1 MVAAPEEAGSG
12 GTRGSTGWVGA
23 PAASVLNCGGSGS
36 VSGGSVERRCL
47 PLWLPHF
54 FLSGAGVCWAGRGV
68 GTPGPGCPSPLGP
81 PDPFLAPA
89 TPGHTRRVLPH
100 LGHRS
105 LTFSMTPTTLQPLS
119 CSRAELSV
127 RMGRSLRL
135 LKPCNG
141 RREPHGGL
149 RVTASSPCGG
159 HTSACQETSGHRGQD
174 QGTGRPPHHRH
185 RPSGEAG
192 LGPGWPGYPLSSAP
206 TQPSFQ
212 AQGVLRNPSQKHQ
225 PQEADAPRGGEIT
238 RATGLK
244 DQGRPRYL
252 HWEKHLTRCIRPRR
266 SVNVH
271 T

>member
-149 RVTASSPCGG
+149 RVTASSSCGG

-174 QGTGRPPHHRH
+174 QGTGRPPTSQRQTERRSWPRSRVA
-185 RPSGEAG
+185 RPPSQLSPHPA
-192 LGPGWPGYPLSSAP
+192 LLPGPGSPQKPLSKAP
-206 TQPSFQ
+206 TTGGRCS
-212 AQGVLRNPSQKHQ
+212 QGWGNNPGNR
-225 PQEADAPRGGEIT
+225 PQ
-238 RATGLK
+238 
-244 DQGRPRYL
+244 RPRQA
-252 HWEKHLTRCIRPRR
+252 
-266 SVNVH
+266 
-271 T
+271 